1 MRRQATIRDVAAMA
15 GCSVAT
21 VSRAIN
27 GTAPISNA
35 LRARI
40 DRAIRDCGF
49 RPNGIGRSLKTQRT
63 RTLGVMIPSLANPV
77 FADSVAGLE
86 QAARPAGY
94 HLLFTSSE
102 YDPDAEA
109 GAVEAM
115 LSQGV
120 EGLVLTVADPDDN
133 PTLDR
138 LDADGVPYVLLY
150 NQPSAIR
157 RPAVT
162 VDNVAAMHELTERV
176 LRLGHRS
183 IGYVG
188 GRFGTS
194 DRSRHRYRGYVA
206 ALGACGL
213 APGDPVEVDYL
224 ADDHADELAAA
235 FAGGHLPTALLCS
248 NDLLALKVVGSLRR
262 LGLAVPGDLSV
273 VGFDGIPI
281 GALVT
286 PTLATVVQPTRQ
298 MGLAAFARLAA
309 RLDRDE
315 AAGVTLLPHGFR
327 PGATLSRVPGDPRR
341 MRIAA
346 PARCRPS
353 SREESPA

>member
-27 GTAPISNA
+27 DTAPISHA
-35 LRARI
+35 LRLRI
-40 DRAIRDCGF
+40 DRAIRDSGL

-94 HLLFTSSE
+94 HLLLTSSE
-102 YDPDAEA
+102 YDPAAEA

-133 PTLDR
+133 PMLDR

-150 NQPSAIR
+150 NQPSATG

-162 VDNVAAMHELTERV
+162 VDNVAATHELTERV
-176 LRLGHRS
+176 LRLGHRR

-194 DRSRHRYRGYVA
+194 DRSRHRYRGYAA
-206 ALGACGL
+206 ALGTCGL
-213 APGDPVEVDYL
+213 TPDEPIEVDYL
-224 ADDHADELAAA
+224 AADHADELAAA
-235 FAGGHLPTALLCS
+235 FADAGLPTALLCS

-262 LGLAVPGDLSV
+262 LGLAVPDDLSV

-298 MGLAAFARLAA
+298 MGVTAFARLAA
-309 RLDRDE
+309 RLDDDG
-315 AAGVTLLPHGFR
+315 AAGATLLPHGFR
-327 PGATLSRVPGDPRR
+327 PGATLSRVPGDPCRT
-341 MRIAA
+341 RIARA
-346 PARCRPS
+346 GPLPPATI
-353 SREESPA
+353 